1 MGVDL
6 EIEMINKIQVIKR
19 EDYFVVEKDKN
30 EKRRQSS
37 RGEGVEG
44 LEEENKLEV
53 LGNLLKLWTN
63 RRDRDELGDVE
74 EE

>member
-1 MGVDL
+1 
-6 EIEMINKIQVIKR
+6 MINKRKMIKG

-30 EKRRQSS
+30 EKRCQSS

-44 LEEENKLEV
+44 LEEENELEV

>member
-37 RGEGVEG
+37 RGEWVEG